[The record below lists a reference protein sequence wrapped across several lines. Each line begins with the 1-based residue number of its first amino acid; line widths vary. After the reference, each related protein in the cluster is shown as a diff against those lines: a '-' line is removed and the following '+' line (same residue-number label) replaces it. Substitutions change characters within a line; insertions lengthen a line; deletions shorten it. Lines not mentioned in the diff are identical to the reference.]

1 MMQDDIR
8 ERAKDIVERSDP
20 IAVNLWLEFGRL
32 FGHIDASARAAVEA
46 EFDRR
51 LAELRRLRLVR

>member
-1 MMQDDIR
+1 MRDDIR
-8 ERAKDIVERSDP
+8 KRAKEIVERSDP
-20 IAVNLWLEFGRL
+20 IAVNLWFEFGRL
-32 FGHIDASARAAVEA
+32 LAQVDASALAAVEA